1 MTISNMHFA
10 GFANFEDRSESFY
23 SMLGMVAPGV
33 RRSNPDAEF
42 RAGERPEIY
51 WPLVLFA
58 FGGLGTL
65 ATVLFALPVSVGSV
79 TTTALLKGVLILIAL
94 PVLLGWA
101 WKSRPRVFDPETDL
115 DELVAIK

>member
-1 MTISNMHFA
+1 MHFA

-23 SMLGMVAPGV
+23 SMLWMVAPGV

-51 WPLVLFA
+51 WPLVLLA

-101 WKSRPRVFDPETDL
+101 SKSRPRVFDPETDL